1 MREEY
6 ADFEHFFR
14 KVREEI
20 RKEIEKR
27 FSDEDIRY
35 AMLGGKLLRPVM
47 LILSF
52 KACNGKNERYNKAI
66 ESAIGVELAHSASLI
81 HDDIMDGDMERR
93 GKLALHAI
101 KGIGP
106 AILIGHKMINEAFR
120 ISLEHGEKNARIFLD
135 TWNETLNG
143 QLKDINFTSHIENLL
158 ISKKPEKLL
167 EEYFRIIDMKTAS
180 LFAAACRAGAIEAG
194 ANEEVVM
201 LMKEYGREVGI
212 AYQLADDLVDV
223 VEGKK
228 IEEGIIMPI
237 VRMYGKNIEKS
248 VVENIKKEGKRL
260 IEEMLQERG
269 KDIKGIYEEEIKKHI
284 KRAVEIASSNLL
296 NDSVY
301 RKLLKEAPFYIVNEM
316 IKGIEMRIEC
326 Q

>member
-1 MREEY
+1 MQEKII
-6 ADFEHFFR
+6 DFEQFF
-14 KVREEI
+14 KEVQAEI

-93 GKLALHAI
+93 GRAALHAI
-101 KGIGP
+101 KGIGT
-106 AILIGHKMINEAFR
+106 AILVGHKMINEAFR
-120 ISLEHGEKNARIFLD
+120 ISLEHGENNAKIFLD

-143 QLKDINFTSHIENLL
+143 QLKDIDFTSHIESLL
-158 ISKKPEKLL
+158 VSKKPEKLL
-167 EEYFRIIDMKTAS
+167 DEYFKIIDMKTAS

-194 ANEEVVM
+194 AEEKLIL

-237 VRMYGKNIEKS
+237 VRMYGKNVDKSILEK
-248 VVENIKKEGKRL
+248 IKKEGKKL
-260 IEEMLQERG
+260 IEEMLQEKG
-269 KDIKGIYEEEIKKHI
+269 KDIKEIYKDEINKHI
-284 KRAVEIASSNLL
+284 KKAVEIASSNLL
-296 NDSVY
+296 NDTIY

-316 IKGIEMRIEC
+316 IKVIGMRIE
-326 Q
+326 